1 MLLCKNIKFNKLPNS
16 PFLKKIN
23 YSKYLLIFTWL
34 VILTLF
40 FSTIFYTY
48 RERYNIYYIIGN
60 RAFGGEIMNQ
70 KVYNLDIAEFF
81 LIKANEKKNPELW
94 TNYQLSRINF
104 IRGNLI
110 QAIYFANEELRLY
123 PNNCRTHYIR
133 GLAYG
138 YAEDLDNA
146 ISDFEIF
153 NKCFPNSW
161 AGHNDLAWFWFKKG
175 DTKKVI
181 QIIEKVKDFNM
192 GSAWVQ
198 NTYGV
203 ALMNEGRYNEA
214 EKALLS
220 AKQNSANMTEEDWGK
235 SYPGNNPL
243 IYKKGLTKLRESI
256 DSNLRILQQKKG
268 GL

>member
-1 MLLCKNIKFNKLPNS
+1 MLYTKKNLQTAKYFSSLQ
-16 PFLKKIN
+16 KIAP
-23 YSKYLLIFTWL
+23 SEKLIFCIWL
-34 VILTLF
+34 SILILF
-40 FSTIFYTY
+40 FVSIFF
-48 RERYNIYYIIGN
+48 IYQNRYIIYFEFGN
-60 RAFGGEIMNQ
+60 RAFGGKIMNHTF
-70 KVYNLDIAEFF
+70 YNIYAAEYF
-81 LIKANEKKNPELW
+81 LTKANEKDLPLEW